1 MKLAHIDFEQLKPS
15 DLNVRKH
22 GHKDVADLL
31 PSIRS
36 LGILQPL
43 LVRPDSEGFEIV
55 AGRRRYNALAVL
67 RQNDEF
73 AETVPCMIM
82 EDGDDA
88 RAVEASLTENI
99 ARLPMDEIDQ
109 YKAFAALVAKG
120 MNSDDIAAHFGISE
134 RAVNQRLAI
143 ANIIEPILNAYRREE
158 VDVSTLRSL
167 TMATRKQQNAWW
179 KLFKSEDEY
188 APTGRSLKA
197 WLLGGSQVRVSNA
210 IFDLTAYRG
219 AIISDLFG
227 EERYFA
233 DASEFWT
240 LQNAAV
246 AAAAQRYRDAGWYE
260 VIVLGV
266 GEQFQSWNHQKTAK
280 KTGGRVFIAISHDG
294 EVVCHEGYLSHKEV
308 QRQARSEQ
316 DNGEE
321 PQRERPELTQAMQN
335 YLSLHRHAAVRTE
348 LLSHPG
354 LALRLAVAHMIAGSS
369 LWRVEAEPQRAE
381 NEAIA
386 VSLAT
391 SPAAERFATERV
403 QVMQML
409 GLDCEHATL
418 ARQRYGLSGAYS
430 LEELHTTLLGLS
442 DADVLRVLTCVMAET
457 LEAGTPLTDTIG
469 VQIGTEMKN
478 WWAPDQTFIDLL
490 RDREATTAILRSVAG
505 DATAD
510 AHQSSTLKAQKKIIL
525 DCVSAPV
532 NDNSERWLPRYLAFP
547 PEGYTKRF
555 RA

>member
-1 MKLAHIDFEQLKPS
+1 MKLAHIDFARLRAS
-15 DLNVRKH
+15 DLNVRKR
-22 GHKDVADLL
+22 GHKDVADLM
-31 PSIRS
+31 PSIRA

-43 LVRPDSEGFEIV
+43 LVRPDCESFEII
-55 AGRRRYNALAVL
+55 AGRRRYNALALL
-67 RQNDEF
+67 RQNEKF

-82 EDGDDA
+82 EEGDDA
-88 RAVEASLTENI
+88 RAIEASLTENI

-109 YKAFAALVAKG
+109 YKAFAALVVKG
-120 MNSDDIAAHFGISE
+120 MSAEDIAAHFGISE

-143 ANIIEPILNAYRREE
+143 ANLIDPILNAYRREE
-158 VDVSTLRSL
+158 IDVSTLRTL

-188 APTGRSLKA
+188 APTGRNLKA
-197 WLLGGSQVRVSNA
+197 WLLGGAQVRVSNA
-210 IFDLTAYRG
+210 IFDLATYRG

-240 LQNAAV
+240 LQHAAISEV
-246 AAAAQRYRDAGWYE
+246 AQRYRDTGWSE
-260 VIVLGV
+260 AIVLGV
-266 GEQFQSWNHQKTAK
+266 GEQFQTWNHQKTAK
-280 KTGGRVFIAISHDG
+280 KNGGKIFIAISHDG
-294 EVVCHEGYLSHKEV
+294 GVVCHEGYLSHKEA
-308 QRQARSEQ
+308 QRQARTEQ
-316 DNGEE
+316 DKDEE

-348 LLSHPG
+348 LLGHPG
-354 LALRLAVAHMIAGSS
+354 IVLRVAVAHMIAGSS
-369 LWRVEAEPQRAE
+369 LWRVEAEPQRAD

-391 SPAAERFATERV
+391 SPAAERFASERV
-403 QVMQML
+403 QVMQLL
-409 GLDCEHATL
+409 GWDGEDATL
-418 ARQRYGLSGAYS
+418 ARQRHGLSAAHS
-430 LEELHTTLLGLS
+430 LEELLTTLSNLS
-442 DADVLRVLTCVMAET
+442 DADVLRILTCVMAET
-457 LEAGTPLTDTIG
+457 LEADAQLTDAIG
-469 VQIGTEMKN
+469 LQIGTDMKN
-478 WWAPDQTFIDLL
+478 WWTADQTFIDLL
-490 RDREATTAILRSVAG
+490 RDREATTAILRSLAG

-525 DCVSAPV
+525 DCLSAPV
-532 NDNSERWLPRYLAFP
+532 NDNSERWLPRYMAFP